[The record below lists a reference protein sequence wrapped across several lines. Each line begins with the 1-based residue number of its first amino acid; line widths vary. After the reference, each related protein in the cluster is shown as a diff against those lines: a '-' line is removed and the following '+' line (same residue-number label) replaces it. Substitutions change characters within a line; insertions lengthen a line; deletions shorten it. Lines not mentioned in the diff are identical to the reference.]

1 MVDRTQVSPGFTS
14 IVALETSLALNL
26 YEMSQDAVLLGTPAA
41 SKAFPVDCAIVQ
53 PRWKDLM

>member
-14 IVALETSLALNL
+14 LVALVTSLPLNL
-26 YEMSQDAVLLGTPAA
+26 YEMRQDAVLLGTPVA

-53 PRWKDLM
+53 LRWKDLI